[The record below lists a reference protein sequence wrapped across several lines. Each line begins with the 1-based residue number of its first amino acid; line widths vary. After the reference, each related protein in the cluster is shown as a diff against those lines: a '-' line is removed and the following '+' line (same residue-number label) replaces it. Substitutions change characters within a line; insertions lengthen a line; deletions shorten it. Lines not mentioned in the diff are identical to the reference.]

1 MQARENVLERALV
14 QVFDG
19 QPVDVDMTFAE
30 IAAAWARLGLR
41 RSDLHEVIHEMVENE
56 YLIPRNL
63 AGSLGFAL
71 SQQGAHHFSVCRQQ
85 EDFLRHWLN
94 QRRELQQKA

>member
-1 MQARENVLERALV
+1 MMAKENVLEQALAR
-14 QVFDG
+14 VFDG

-30 IAAAWARLGLR
+30 IAAAWTRLGLR
-41 RSDLHEVIHEMVENE
+41 KSDLHDAIHEMVESE

-71 SQQGAHHFSVCRQQ
+71 SQHGAHRFSSCRQQ
-85 EDFLRHWLN
+85 DFLQHWLH